1 MCRSLKL
8 SKAIYNDTYGCVS
21 PIDVDL
27 MSAIGQ
33 RCAVLDTASQLIFV
47 LKEKHED
54 LTPNVS
60 MCRYLQAF

>member
-27 MSAIGQ
+27 VFAIGQ
-33 RCAVLDTASQLIFV
+33 GCDVLDTESQLIYV
-47 LKEKHED
+47 SNEKHED
-54 LTPNVS
+54 LTPNVI
-60 MCRYLQAF
+60 MCRYL